1 MADFLPIVKRFGTIR
16 SMKKSSSLPSCH
28 DFHKVLAERIEHP
41 ERSIQIDRRI
51 KKDFEKTRTIF
62 VLDMSGF
69 SRTVQRH
76 GLIHYLAMIHKMQ
89 RITRPIVE
97 SHKGTVVKYEAD
109 NCFAVFPN
117 PDRAVAAALDIQH
130 DLDVANL
137 MTNDE
142 SDVHVA
148 IGIGHGPILLFCD
161 DLFGNEMNLASK
173 LGEDTAEKGE
183 VLLTS
188 AAKKAIKSKSF
199 SFEPFT
205 LTMSGLNMRAY
216 KLKNK

>member
-1 MADFLPIVKRFGTIR
+1 
-16 SMKKSSSLPSCH
+16 MKKSSSLPSCH
-28 DFHKVLAERIEHP
+28 DFHKVLAERTEHP
-41 ERSIQIDRRI
+41 ERSVQIDKRI
-51 KKDFEKTRTIF
+51 KKDFEKIRTIF

-69 SRTVQRH
+69 SRTVQRY

-97 SHKGTVVKYEAD
+97 KHKGMVVKYEAD

-117 PDRAVAAALDIQH
+117 PDRAVAAAIDIQH
-130 DLDVANL
+130 DLEVANL
-137 MTNDE
+137 MTDDE

-161 DLFGNEMNLASK
+161 DMFGNEMNLASK
-173 LGEDTAEKGE
+173 LGEDTADAGE
-183 VLLTS
+183 ILLTAS
-188 AAKKAIKSKSF
+188 AKKMIKSKSF
-199 SFEPFT
+199 SFQTFA
-205 LTMSGLNMRAY
+205 LTVSGMNMRAF

>member
-1 MADFLPIVKRFGTIR
+1 
-16 SMKKSSSLPSCH
+16 MKKSSSLPSCH

-41 ERSIQIDRRI
+41 ERSVQIDRRI
-51 KKDFEKTRTIF
+51 KKEFEKTRTIF

-69 SRTVQRH
+69 SRTVQRY

-97 SHKGTVVKYEAD
+97 RHKGLVVKYEAD

-117 PDRAVAAALDIQH
+117 PDLAVAAALDIQH
-130 DLDVANL
+130 DLEVANL
-137 MTNDE
+137 MTDDE

-173 LGEDTAEKGE
+173 LGEDTADKGE
-183 VLLTS
+183 VLLTA

-199 SFEPFT
+199 SFHTFP
-205 LTMSGLNMRAY
+205 LTVSGLNMRAF